1 MKILVVSSYLPY
13 PLFSGG
19 SVRLYNLLKE
29 VSINNEIT
37 LICEKRAHQ
46 GDRDIKEL
54 EKFCKKV
61 ITVDRKKQWSISNI
75 IKSVFSK
82 NSFLITGHTLDEMK
96 KRIIEEL
103 SVNKFDLIHI
113 ETFYVMQNLPNLN
126 IPIVL
131 VEHNIE
137 YLVYERFVSQC
148 KSIIRPFLRIDVS
161 KINKQEEEFW
171 QKATK
176 LVAVSEEEKALMKR
190 SDVTVVRNGVD
201 LEKFK
206 FLPNHESNKVLF
218 IGDFKWIQN
227 QNAIKQILDEIWPK
241 IHEENRNL
249 KLWVVGKNIPQDL
262 KEKKEESVIFDEN
275 APDKTEEIYEKVSIL
290 LAPIF
295 VGGGTSFKILEAM
308 ASGVAVVT
316 TPLGAEGIVKK
327 DQDELIIA
335 NSSEDLAEGVIKLTK
350 DKDFRQTLTKN
361 ARKLIE
367 EKFDWKK
374 IAKELEYVYK
384 EALK

>member
-29 VSINNEIT
+29 VSVNNEIT

-46 GDRDIKEL
+46 TENDIKEL

-61 ITVDRKKQWSISNI
+61 ITADRRKQWSVSNI
-75 IKSVFSK
+75 FKSIFSK
-82 NSFLITGHTLDEMK
+82 NSFLITGHTLEEIK
-96 KRIIEEL
+96 KRIKEEL
-103 SVNKFDLIHI
+103 SKNNFDLIHV
-113 ETFYVMQNLPNLN
+113 ETFYVMQNLPNVS

-131 VEHNIE
+131 IEHNIE
-137 YLVYERFVSQC
+137 YLVYERFVDQT
-148 KSIIRPFLRIDVS
+148 KSFIRPFLRIDVG
-161 KINKQEEEFW
+161 KIKKEEEEFW
-171 QKATK
+171 KRATK
-176 LVAVSEEEKALMKR
+176 LVAVSDEEKALINR
-190 SDVTVVRNGVD
+190 SDVSIVRNGVD

-206 FLPNHESNKVLF
+206 FSDDHKSNRVLF

-227 QNAIKQILDEIWPK
+227 QNAIRLILDEIWPK
-241 IHEENRNL
+241 IHLKNKAL
-249 KLWVVGKNIPQDL
+249 KLWIVGKNIPQNL
-262 KEKKEESVIFDEN
+262 KEKKEESIIFDEN
-275 APDKTEEIYEKVSIL
+275 APDKTEEIYEKADIL
-290 LAPIF
+290 LAPLF

-308 ASGVAVVT
+308 ASGVGVVT
-316 TPLGAEGIVKK
+316 TTLGAEGIVNKNSK
-327 DQDELIIA
+327 ELVIA
-335 NSSEDLAEGVIKLTK
+335 NSTDDLVLGVIKLVE
-350 DKDFRQTLTKN
+350 DKDFRLDLIKN